1 MELPIMATRDRTA
14 AVHLR
19 KASNALV
26 EADMLYGAGFFDGA
40 ISRASASSIH
50 VVKAAITLQGRP
62 TDPEDLVECVKVW
75 TEDGRLP
82 RGLELFYQAAILLRA
97 DADESPNPATQDRT
111 ERALDAAQ
119 RFSEMV
125 RDAIGAP
132 DVPSV
137 VAGKKPVIMI

>member
-1 MELPIMATRDRTA
+1 L
-14 AVHLR
+14 HLQ

-50 VVKAAITLQGRP
+50 VVKAAITLHGRP
-62 TDPEDLVECVKVW
+62 TDPVDPVECVKAW

-82 RGLELFYQAAILLRA
+82 RGLEMLYLAAILLRA
-97 DADESPNPATQDRT
+97 EADESPLPALQ
-111 ERALDAAQ
+111 ERADKAMVAAL

-125 RDAIGAP
+125 RDTLGAR
-132 DVPSV
+132 DVPMV
-137 VAGKKPVIMI
+137 VGKKPGIMI